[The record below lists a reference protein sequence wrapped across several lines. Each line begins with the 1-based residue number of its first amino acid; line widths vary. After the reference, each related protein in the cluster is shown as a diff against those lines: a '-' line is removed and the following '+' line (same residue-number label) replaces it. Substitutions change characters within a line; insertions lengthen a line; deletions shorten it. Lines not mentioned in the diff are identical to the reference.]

1 MRLDLTRS
9 QVFLE
14 LARTVFQEQDHLEP
28 TMVTILSNFL
38 QLIGKPSQTCNAV
51 NMKSIMFVSH
61 FYGLLKNL
69 FHNTSDCA
77 RCQIL
82 LSDPSD
88 PTVFKRVFDMTKEEC
103 ASLDC
108 DSICDPLCV
117 NTNDNKSYL
126 SGQKRALPV
135 NAAIASEVARTN
147 RKVNLR
153 NLPLG
158 DENEE

>member
-1 MRLDLTRS
+1 MDLTRS

-51 NMKSIMFVSH
+51 NMKSITFLRS
-61 FYGLLKNL
+61 LQNTL
-69 FHNTSDCA
+69 FHNLLDCA

>member
-51 NMKSIMFVSH
+51 DMKSIMCSIFTVSP
-61 FYGLLKNL
+61 NTL
-69 FHNTSDCA
+69 FHNLLDCA

>member
-1 MRLDLTRS
+1 MRLELTRS

-14 LARTVFQEQDHLEP
+14 LARIVFREQDHLEP

-38 QLIGKPSQTCNAV
+38 QMIGKPHYIINNYIIRFLIRYHVCASFEKHV
-51 NMKSIMFVSH
+51 FFFII
-61 FYGLLKNL
+61 
-69 FHNTSDCA
+69 DCA

-108 DSICDPLCV
+108 DFTGV
-117 NTNDNKSYL
+117 

-135 NAAIASEVARTN
+135 NASIASEVARTN

-158 DENEE
+158 EEVEE

>member
-1 MRLDLTRS
+1 MRLELTRS
-9 QVFLE
+9 QMFLE
-14 LARTVFQEQDHLEP
+14 LARVVFREQDHLEP

-38 QLIGKPSQTCNAV
+38 QIIGNYTSLRSLV
-51 NMKSIMFVSH
+51 
-61 FYGLLKNL
+61 FYILTPFEGVGYQLKDKNCNL
-69 FHNTSDCA
+69 FQNLDCA

-108 DSICDPLCV
+108 DLPYESSDPHD
-117 NTNDNKSYL
+117 TKTYT
-126 SGQKRALPV
+126 GPKRALPV
-135 NAAIASEVARTN
+135 NASIASEVARTN
-147 RKVNLR
+147 KKVNLR

-158 DENEE
+158 GEVEE

>member
-1 MRLDLTRS
+1 MECSNMTITISYRCLHI
-9 QVFLE
+9 VF
-14 LARTVFQEQDHLEP
+14 
-28 TMVTILSNFL
+28 
-38 QLIGKPSQTCNAV
+38 AV
-51 NMKSIMFVSH
+51 CQNIS
-61 FYGLLKNL
+61 
-69 FHNTSDCA
+69 FHNTPDCA

-108 DSICDPLCV
+108 DLTCDSLCV
-117 NTNDNKSYL
+117 NTTDTKSYL

-158 DENEE
+158 DEHEE